1 MNRKLYLWLSLL
13 VVASLVLAACGGS
26 GGGGSQPAAEATATT
41 APAPTEAPKATDTP
55 AASQATTS
63 TVSSSTATTSTTAV
77 TSTTPATSTAATTG
91 TAATTSTAAVTSTTP
106 TTSTG
111 AVTSTAATSGTQ
123 GAASSGEKVTV
134 TWIGAGPGAEAEFDK
149 KEIAE
154 FEKANPNI
162 SIKFVE
168 GPVSATDRYGLYLQN
183 FQAKSAAVDVYQID
197 VIWPGD
203 LAEHLL
209 DLNQYGGA
217 DAVKDDFKAI
227 VTNNTVGGKLVGL
240 PWFTDGGLLYYR
252 TDLLQ
257 KYGYTAPPKDWKEL
271 ADMAKKIQDGER
283 AAGNQDFWGFVWQ
296 GKGYEG
302 LTCDA
307 LEWIYS
313 NGGGTIVSPDKKITI
328 NNDKAAAALDQA
340 AGWIGAISPPGV
352 TGFQEEESRA
362 VWQGGNAAFMRNWPY
377 AYSLGQGADSK
388 IVGKFDVTTLPAGDA
403 GHGAATLGGWQ
414 LAVSKY
420 SAHPAE
426 AAKFALF
433 LASKEQQKA
442 RAINI
447 SLLPTNAT
455 LYDDPDVAK
464 ASPFMPKLKNVF
476 TSAVA
481 RPSTAS
487 APKYNEVSTI
497 FFQAVSNVL
506 TKKSNGADAVANME
520 LDLKDKLGY
529 DTAAP

>member
-1 MNRKLYLWLSLL
+1 MNRKLYLFASLL
-13 VVASLVLAACGGS
+13 IIAALVLAACGG
-26 GGGGSQPAAEATATT
+26 GGGAAQPAAPAAEATK
-41 APAPTEAPKATDTP
+41 APAAAAPKATDTP
-55 AASQATTS
+55 AAS
-63 TVSSSTATTSTTAV
+63 TAV
-77 TSTTPATSTAATTG
+77 TSTTATTSTKAMTSTTATTG
-91 TAATTSTAAVTSTTP
+91 TTAMTST
-106 TTSTG
+106 
-111 AVTSTAATSGTQ
+111 TAATSTTAMTSTKAMTATGTTTATQ
-123 GAASSGEKVTV
+123 GAAPSGEKVTV
-134 TWIGAGPGAEAEFDK
+134 TWLGAGPGPG
-149 KEIAE
+149 AE
-154 FEKANPNI
+154 FEQKTQLVQFEKENPNI
-162 SIKFVE
+162 TVKYII
-168 GPVSATDRYGLYLQN
+168 GPQSATDRYGLYLQN

-252 TDLLQ
+252 TDLLK
-257 KYGYTAPPKDWKEL
+257 KYGYNAPPKTWKEL
-271 ADMAKKIQDGER
+271 GDMAKKIQDGER
-283 AAGNQDFWGFVWQ
+283 AAGNQDFWGYVWQ
-296 GKGYEG
+296 GKAYEG

-307 LEWIYS
+307 LEWVYS

-328 NNDKAAAALDQA
+328 NNEKAAAALDA
-340 AGWIGAISPPGV
+340 AAAWLGAISPPGA

-377 AYSLGQGADSK
+377 AYSLGQKDDSK
-388 IVGKFDVTTLPAGDA
+388 IKGNFDVTTLPAGDS

-426 AAKFALF
+426 AAKLALF
-433 LASKEQQKA
+433 LASKEQQKV
-442 RAINI
+442 RAINL

-455 LYDDPDVAK
+455 LYDDADVAK
-464 ASPFMPKLKNVF
+464 ASPFMPKLKEVF
-476 TSAVA
+476 VSAVA

-497 FFQAVSNVL
+497 FFQAVANVL
-506 TKKSNGADAVANME
+506 AKKSNGTDAVANME

-529 DTAAP
+529 GTAAP